1 MKRKVIHCNSQITG
15 NVSTKRLFSG
25 RVNGQ
30 AVYTEFT
37 VIEGVT
43 HMIRD
48 SVMNRGLYA
57 AKAFDELAK
66 ELMASNSR
74 IPAPLSHPSDE
85 QGNFISA
92 NDPLIMSA
100 HNVFAFD
107 SDWRLVGDKLVSN
120 TYIDMKRAA
129 ENDNAAWLIERINN
143 RQPIDRSTGLELYI
157 VEENGIGPDGE
168 EYDWRVESVANLDH
182 SAILNPE
189 SEPGAKNNT
198 EAVGMFTNANGESA
212 VEVAEL
218 HVNACSPNLSL
229 PLAPTDY
236 AWSETEAVNR
246 IRKFSGSESAPS
258 TNYRKFFM
266 EFDAAN
272 VGDFCSY
279 KMPFADVIDGRPY
292 AVPAA
297 LEAINAESVA
307 ESDRQRIIAN
317 VEHYKSKMEKTM
329 PNSKLAQFLNWLGKK
344 FGVNAE
350 MEYNR
355 FVVNNIE
362 YNEVDPMKEK
372 ILAALNAAGVKTEGL
387 DNDALFAA
395 YNEAMKPK
403 AKAKCEDDMEDDV
416 DCNAGGKGKTKEKN
430 SEVLEA
436 VNALA
441 EEIKQ
446 LKAANAS
453 AAQAEIDAVA
463 AQVANAGIMELE
475 DAKKL
480 SVKSLN
486 GLLAKSGV
494 VVANG
499 AGGFSQAPKF
509 EPMPE

>member
-1 MKRKVIHCNSQITG
+1 MKRKVIHCNSQVTG

-25 RVNGQ
+25 RVNGKE
-30 AVYTEFT
+30 VYTEFT

-48 SVMNRGLYA
+48 SVMNRGLYTA
-57 AKAFDELAK
+57 NAFDELAK
-66 ELMASNSR
+66 DLMASNAR

-129 ENDNAAWLIERINN
+129 DNENAAFLIERINN

-229 PLAPTDY
+229 PLAPADY
-236 AWSETEAVNR
+236 AWNETEAVNR

-266 EFDAAN
+266 EFDANN
-272 VGDFCSY
+272 VCDFSAY

-329 PNSKLAQFLNWLGKK
+329 PNSRLAQFLNWLGKK

-355 FVVNNIE
+355 FVVNSIE

-387 DNDALFAA
+387 DDDALFAA

-403 AKAKCEDDMEDDV
+403 PEMTPEEKAKKDKEDADKKAAA
-416 DCNAGGKGKTKEKN
+416 NGA
-430 SEVLEA
+430 VLEA
-436 VNALA
+436 INALNA
-441 EEIKQ
+441 KIDKLE
-446 LKAANAS
+446 AANA
-453 AAQAEIDAVA
+453 AKAQAEIDAVA